1 MKSSSTR
8 SSVAQKSTRKD
19 LDENGFSLLEV
30 IIALTIMA
38 VGFMTV
44 LQLFSGSVKSI
55 QMSDQYLKASTLA
68 NSKMGE
74 LELMDFPSN
83 EVSGVFENEESF
95 SWEIETRP
103 YSSGLNEAGGEVS
116 LSELV
121 LRVFWKDGQKD
132 RQLELTTLQICGTS
146 TPLNDTLLAK
156 VFSANGS
163 LSLEEGEEAGDG
175 EDSEATTEDSSSS
188 QNISG
193 SSSGSSSI
201 SGNSTQHFCGN

>member
-8 SSVAQKSTRKD
+8 SSVAHKSIRKNP
-19 LDENGFSLLEV
+19 DESGFSLLEV

-38 VGFMTV
+38 VGFMTIM
-44 LQLFSGSVKSI
+44 QLFSGSIKSI
-55 QMSDQYLKASTLA
+55 EMSDQYLKAATLA

-74 LELMDFPSN
+74 LELMDFPAN
-83 EVSGVFENEESF
+83 EVSGVFENEENF

-103 YSSGLNEAGGEVS
+103 YSSELNAAGGDIN

-121 LRVFWKDGQKD
+121 LRVFWKDGQKE

-146 TPLNDTLLAK
+146 TPLNDIQLAK

-163 LSLEEGEEAGDG
+163 LALGEGDG
-175 EDSEATTEDSSSS
+175 EGDGESSEETTEDSSSS

-201 SGNSTQHFCGN
+201 SGSSTQHFCGN